1 MTWIEEARRLLD
13 RIEASQSGAI
23 AEASRIC
30 ADAIGSGGVVH
41 TFGSGHSRIPVE
53 EMFPRYGS
61 FPGFHPI
68 VELSTTFHTQVVGA
82 NGQRQAMFL
91 ERVEGLA
98 RQIWDNFTL
107 RPADALMVFS
117 ASGNNAVTLEMAA
130 IAREAGLKVVAVTS
144 VAQSMA
150 GEPRH
155 SSGTRLL
162 DHADVVLDLCTPP
175 GDALCEVDGVDV
187 PVGPGSTLAGVAL
200 VNEVK
205 VRTAER
211 LAAMGRMP
219 AVLTAATVVGA
230 ERSRKLFDE
239 AYLDH
244 AGRAARVLRSGV

>member
-1 MTWIEEARRLLD
+1 MTWIDEARRLLD
-13 RIEASQSGAI
+13 RIEHGQADAI

-30 ADAIGSGGVVH
+30 AEVIGAGGVVH

-82 NGQRQAMFL
+82 NGQRQAMFI

-98 RQIWDNFTL
+98 QHIWDNFTL
-107 RPADALMVFS
+107 RPTDALMVFS

-130 IAREAGLKVVAVTS
+130 IAREAGLRVIAVTS
-144 VAQSMA
+144 VSQSQA
-150 GEPRH
+150 SPPRH

-175 GDALCEVDGVDV
+175 GDALCAVDGLDV

-211 LAAMGRMP
+211 LVAMGRMP

-244 AGRAARVLRSGV
+244 AGRAARVLRHG